1 MLAMNNTSSAIWAS
15 LAVLFAG
22 CRVGFF
28 FFPGL
33 SNMFLVDVLESCFV
47 PSAIAVPGM
56 FGSRN

>member
-15 LAVLFAG
+15 LAMLFAG
-22 CRVGFF
+22 CRGFF
-28 FFPGL
+28 SGL

-56 FGSRN
+56 FGPPH